1 MPRLRLRP
9 ESGADAAELSGN
21 GRLYG
26 RAPRGASGPR
36 SSAARRHF
44 QEIRHA
50 FSLQIGKLMMPA
62 ERKAV
67 GTRVARFRPT
77 ALRISGSRV
86 GMRFSSGQGI
96 TPGDSSPDH
105 PDVPSASPLGVRV
118 DTRRT
123 SCTMSESPVFT
134 GDSGSAR
141 ACVLRNSGLKAAA
154 PRSADVDATPFP
166 CAAVLDRSPSG
177 CALCAVI
184 GALAARQPAAT
195 PEPAAQTPNPRIP
208 RLGAGAIGMLVASTK
223 QDRMVSGG
231 RSPTGRI
238 RLTLTLRSAGGET
251 GFPPSAGEYRSCQ
264 GAD

>member
-1 MPRLRLRP
+1 VPRLRLRP

-141 ACVLRNSGLKAAA
+141 AYVLRNSGN
-154 PRSADVDATPFP
+154 ADV
-166 CAAVLDRSPSG
+166 R
-177 CALCAVI
+177 
-184 GALAARQPAAT
+184 
-195 PEPAAQTPNPRIP
+195 
-208 RLGAGAIGMLVASTK
+208 LVAKAIT
-223 QDRMVSGG
+223 
-231 RSPTGRI
+231 RI
-238 RLTLTLRSAGGET
+238 VAVK
-251 GFPPSAGEYRSCQ
+251 
-264 GAD
+264 